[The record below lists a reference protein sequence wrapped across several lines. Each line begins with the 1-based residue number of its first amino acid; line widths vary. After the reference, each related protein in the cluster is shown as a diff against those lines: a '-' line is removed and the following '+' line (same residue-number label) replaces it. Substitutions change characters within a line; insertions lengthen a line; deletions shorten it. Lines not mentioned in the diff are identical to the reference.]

1 MRLCTIR
8 TDLGPRGAVMT
19 GSGPVSLEAI
29 ANVSGRPLPATLD
42 GLIQHQ
48 AMEGLRSALAGLHL
62 DSLEPTPHD
71 GLDAPYR
78 HPPKIWGI
86 GLNYPDHARDL
97 DEKTPQVGPASFMKP
112 DTTIIGPGEAIR
124 LPRQSERVTAEA
136 EIGVII
142 GRRCKHVPLER
153 VDEVILG
160 FTTIID
166 MTAEDIL
173 RQNPRFL
180 TRSKSFDTFFSFGP
194 FITTVDEV
202 EDVNALTITT
212 WHNGR
217 EHRSN
222 LVGAMTFPP
231 RELVAFHSSVMT
243 LLPGDIISC
252 GTPGAVAIAPG
263 DTVASTV
270 TGLGRLENPVERD
283 EAEPLL

>member
-8 TDLGPRGAVMT
+8 TANGPQGAVMT
-19 GSGPVSLEAI
+19 GRGPVSFETLSRL
-29 ANVSGRPLPATLD
+29 SGRPLPATLD

-48 AMEGLRSALAGLHL
+48 ALDELRSALAGLDL

-78 HPPKIWGI
+78 HPAKIWGI

-97 DEKTPQVGPASFMKP
+97 DEQSPQKGPASFMKP
-112 DTTIIGPGEAIR
+112 DTAIIGPGEAIR
-124 LPRQSERVTAEA
+124 LPRQSARVTAEA

-142 GRRCKHVPLER
+142 GRRCKHVPPER

-160 FTTIID
+160 YTTIID

-194 FITTVDEV
+194 FITTADEV
-202 EDVNALTITT
+202 EDVNALAITT
-212 WHNGR
+212 WHNGK

-222 LVGAMTFPP
+222 LVGNMTFPP
-231 RELVAFHSSVMT
+231 RELVAFHSQVMT

-263 DTVASTV
+263 DTVACTV
-270 TGLGRLENPVERD
+270 TGLGRLENPVEHD
-283 EAEPLL
+283 EVKTRL